1 MRNGLL
7 VLLLLNFLA
16 FAYQHWILEPSNKV
30 AATYI
35 DQDYPGL
42 MVAGVADAPPNP
54 VAAVIL
60 PDVLKG
66 SDGGVYR
73 CLRVGPFPRET
84 DADTVRRALQS
95 REAAVQQTTE
105 PGQVWVGHWVQVTD
119 QGSRSKAEVTR
130 GALVAAGIK
139 DAYILPGDDDFR
151 ISLGVFR
158 LRSSANR
165 VLEQSIQ
172 LGFDTRVDDRFQP
185 GSNFWLQVRLPADR
199 PMQPGEFRT
208 DEGQILRTETVSCA
222 DAGI

>member
-16 FAYQHWILEPSNKV
+16 YAYQHWILEPDTKV

-35 DQDYPGL
+35 AQDYPSL
-42 MVAGVADAPPNP
+42 ILVDTASDP
-54 VAAVIL
+54 VAEVIL
-60 PDVLKG
+60 PDVRI
-66 SDGGVYR
+66 SNDEDAYR
-73 CLRVGPFPRET
+73 CLRVGPFPREN
-84 DADTVRRALQS
+84 DADSVRRALES
-95 REAAVQQTTE
+95 REASVRQTTKA
-105 PGQVWVGHWVQVTD
+105 GQVWMGHWVQVAD

-130 GALVAAGIK
+130 DALIAAGIK

-151 ISLGVFR
+151 VSLGVFR

-165 VLEQSIQ
+165 VLEQSIE
-172 LGFDTRVDDRFQP
+172 LGYDTRVDDRFQP
-185 GSNFWLQVRLPADR
+185 GKNFWLQVRLPGDR

-208 DEGQILRTETVSCA
+208 DEGQILRTETISCA

>member
-16 FAYQHWILEPSNKV
+16 YAYQHWILEPDTKV

-35 DQDYPGL
+35 AQDYPSL
-42 MVAGVADAPPNP
+42 ILVDTASDP
-54 VAAVIL
+54 VAEVIL
-60 PDVLKG
+60 PDVRI
-66 SDGGVYR
+66 SNDEDAYR
-73 CLRVGPFPRET
+73 CLRVGPFPREN
-84 DADTVRRALQS
+84 DADSVRRALES
-95 REAAVQQTTE
+95 REASVRQTTKA
-105 PGQVWVGHWVQVTD
+105 GQVWMGHWVQVVD

-130 GALVAAGIK
+130 DALIAAGIK

-151 ISLGVFR
+151 VSLGVFR

-165 VLEQSIQ
+165 VLEQSIE
-172 LGFDTRVDDRFQP
+172 LGYDTRMDDRFQP
-185 GSNFWLQVRLPADR
+185 GKNFWLQVRLPGDR

-208 DEGQILRTETVSCA
+208 DEGQILRTETISCA

>member
-16 FAYQHWILEPSNKV
+16 YAYQHWILEPDTKV

-35 DQDYPGL
+35 AQDYPGL
-42 MVAGVADAPPNP
+42 MLVDTASDP
-54 VAAVIL
+54 VAEVIL
-60 PDVLKG
+60 PDVRI
-66 SDGGVYR
+66 SNDEDAYR
-73 CLRVGPFPRET
+73 CLRVGPFPREN
-84 DADTVRRALQS
+84 DADSVRRALES
-95 REAAVQQTTE
+95 REASVRQTTKA
-105 PGQVWVGHWVQVTD
+105 GQVWMGHWVQVAD

-130 GALVAAGIK
+130 DALIAAGIK

-151 ISLGVFR
+151 VSLGVFR

-165 VLEQSIQ
+165 VLEQSIE
-172 LGFDTRVDDRFQP
+172 LGYDTRVDDRFQP
-185 GSNFWLQVRLPADR
+185 GKNFWLQVRLPGDR

>member
-16 FAYQHWILEPSNKV
+16 YAYQHWILEPDTKV

-35 DQDYPGL
+35 AQDYPSL
-42 MVAGVADAPPNP
+42 MLVDTASDP
-54 VAAVIL
+54 VAEVIL
-60 PDVLKG
+60 PDVRI
-66 SDGGVYR
+66 SNDEDAYR
-73 CLRVGPFPRET
+73 CLRVGPFPREN
-84 DADTVRRALQS
+84 DADSVRRALES
-95 REAAVQQTTE
+95 REASVRQTTKA
-105 PGQVWVGHWVQVTD
+105 GQVWMGHWVQVAD

-130 GALVAAGIK
+130 DALIAAGIK

-151 ISLGVFR
+151 VSLGVFR

-165 VLEQSIQ
+165 VLEQSIE
-172 LGFDTRVDDRFQP
+172 LGYDTRMDDRFQP
-185 GSNFWLQVRLPADR
+185 GKNFWLQVRLPGDR

-208 DEGQILRTETVSCA
+208 DEGQILRTETISCA

>member
-1 MRNGLL
+1 MRNALL

-16 FAYQHWILEPSNKV
+16 FAYQHWILEPGNKV

-42 MVAGVADAPPNP
+42 MVVAVADAPADQ

-60 PDVLKG
+60 PDVLAG
-66 SDGGVYR
+66 TDDDVYR
-73 CLRVGPFPRET
+73 CLRVGPFPREN
-84 DADTVRRALQS
+84 DADMVRRALER
-95 REAAVQQTTE
+95 REAAVQQTTR
-105 PGQVWVGHWVQVTD
+105 PGQVWVGHWVQVED
-119 QGSRSKAEVTR
+119 QGSRSKAEATR
-130 GALVAAGIK
+130 DSLVASGIK
-139 DAYILPGDDDFR
+139 DAYILPGGDDFR

-165 VLEQSIQ
+165 VMEQSTK
-172 LGFDTRVDDRFQP
+172 LGYDTRVDDRFQP
-185 GSNFWLQVRLPADR
+185 GSNFWLEVRLPGDR

-208 DEGQILRTETVSCA
+208 DEGQILRTETVSCE

>member
-16 FAYQHWILEPSNKV
+16 YAYQHWIIEPDTKV

-35 DQDYPGL
+35 AQDYPGL
-42 MVAGVADAPPNP
+42 MLVDTSSDP
-54 VAAVIL
+54 VAEVIL
-60 PDVLKG
+60 PDVRI
-66 SDGGVYR
+66 SNDEDVYR
-73 CLRVGPFPRET
+73 CLRVGPFPREN
-84 DADTVRRALQS
+84 DADSVRRALES
-95 REAAVQQTTE
+95 REASVRQTTKA
-105 PGQVWVGHWVQVTD
+105 GQIWVGHWVQVAD

-130 GALVAAGIK
+130 DALIAAGIK

-151 ISLGVFR
+151 VSLGVFR

-165 VLEQSIQ
+165 VLEQSIE
-172 LGFDTRVDDRFQP
+172 LGYDTRVDDRFQP
-185 GSNFWLQVRLPADR
+185 GKNFWLQVRLPGDR

>member
-16 FAYQHWILEPSNKV
+16 YAYQHWILEPDTKV

-35 DQDYPGL
+35 AQDYPSL
-42 MVAGVADAPPNP
+42 MLVDTASDP
-54 VAAVIL
+54 VAEVIL
-60 PDVLKG
+60 PDVRI
-66 SDGGVYR
+66 SNDEDAYR
-73 CLRVGPFPRET
+73 CLRVGPFPREN
-84 DADTVRRALQS
+84 DADSVRRALES
-95 REAAVQQTTE
+95 REASVRQTTKA
-105 PGQVWVGHWVQVTD
+105 GQVWMGHWVQVVD

-130 GALVAAGIK
+130 DALIAAGIK

-151 ISLGVFR
+151 VSLGVFR

-165 VLEQSIQ
+165 VLEQSIE
-172 LGFDTRVDDRFQP
+172 LGYDTRVDDRFQP
-185 GSNFWLQVRLPADR
+185 GKNFWLQVRLPGDR

-208 DEGQILRTETVSCA
+208 DEGQILRTETISCA

>member
-16 FAYQHWILEPSNKV
+16 YAYQHWILEPDTKV

-35 DQDYPGL
+35 AQDYPSL
-42 MVAGVADAPPNP
+42 MLVDTASDP
-54 VAAVIL
+54 VAEVIL
-60 PDVLKG
+60 PDVRI
-66 SDGGVYR
+66 SNDEDAYR
-73 CLRVGPFPRET
+73 CLRVGPFPREN
-84 DADTVRRALQS
+84 DADSVRRALES
-95 REAAVQQTTE
+95 REASVRQTTKA
-105 PGQVWVGHWVQVTD
+105 GQVWMGHWVQVVD

-130 GALVAAGIK
+130 DALIAAGIK

-165 VLEQSIQ
+165 VLEQSIE
-172 LGFDTRVDDRFQP
+172 LGYDTRMDDRFQP
-185 GSNFWLQVRLPADR
+185 GKNFWLQVRLPGDR

>member
-16 FAYQHWILEPSNKV
+16 YAYQHWILEPDTKV

-35 DQDYPGL
+35 AQDYPSL
-42 MVAGVADAPPNP
+42 ILVDTASDP
-54 VAAVIL
+54 VAEVIL
-60 PDVLKG
+60 PDVRI
-66 SDGGVYR
+66 SNDEDAYR
-73 CLRVGPFPRET
+73 CLRVGPFPREN
-84 DADTVRRALQS
+84 DADSVRRALES
-95 REAAVQQTTE
+95 REASVRQTTKA
-105 PGQVWVGHWVQVTD
+105 GQVWMGHWVQVAD

-130 GALVAAGIK
+130 DALIAAGIK

-151 ISLGVFR
+151 VSLGVFR

-165 VLEQSIQ
+165 VLEQSIE
-172 LGFDTRVDDRFQP
+172 LGYDTRMDDRFQP
-185 GSNFWLQVRLPADR
+185 GKNFWLQVRLPGDR

>member
-16 FAYQHWILEPSNKV
+16 YAYQHWILEPDIKV

-35 DQDYPGL
+35 AQDYPGL
-42 MVAGVADAPPNP
+42 MLVDTASDP
-54 VAAVIL
+54 VAEVIL
-60 PDVLKG
+60 PDARI
-66 SDGGVYR
+66 SNDEDVYR
-73 CLRVGPFPRET
+73 CLRVGPFPREN
-84 DADTVRRALQS
+84 DADSVRRALES
-95 REAAVQQTTE
+95 REASVRQTTKA
-105 PGQVWVGHWVQVTD
+105 GQVWMGHWVQVAD

-130 GALVAAGIK
+130 DALIAAGIK

-151 ISLGVFR
+151 VSLGVFR

-165 VLEQSIQ
+165 VLEQSIE
-172 LGFDTRVDDRFQP
+172 LGYDTRMDDRFQP
-185 GSNFWLQVRLPADR
+185 GKNFWLQVRLPGDR

-208 DEGQILRTETVSCA
+208 DEGQILRTETISCA

>member
-16 FAYQHWILEPSNKV
+16 YAYQHWILEPDTKV

-35 DQDYPGL
+35 AQDYPGL
-42 MVAGVADAPPNP
+42 MLVDTASDP
-54 VAAVIL
+54 VAEVIL
-60 PDVLKG
+60 PDVRI
-66 SDGGVYR
+66 SNDEDAYR
-73 CLRVGPFPRET
+73 CLRVGPFPREN
-84 DADTVRRALQS
+84 DADSVRRALES
-95 REAAVQQTTE
+95 REASVRQTTKA
-105 PGQVWVGHWVQVTD
+105 GQVWMGHWVQVAD

-130 GALVAAGIK
+130 DALIAAGIK

-151 ISLGVFR
+151 VSLGVFR

-165 VLEQSIQ
+165 VLEQSIE
-172 LGFDTRVDDRFQP
+172 LGYDTRVDDRFQP
-185 GSNFWLQVRLPADR
+185 GKNFWLQVRLPGDR

-208 DEGQILRTETVSCA
+208 DEGQILRTETISCA